1 MWCDMPIGAPV
12 KEKVLRDNI
21 GIPGSFGLLA
31 AHLMLGFRHVA
42 AMNHTMRQFD
52 SASASSTLAALK
64 CDREMCVALSIYHPD
79 SRVTGG

>member
-31 AHLMLGFRHVA
+31 AHLMPCHVA

-64 CDREMCVALSIYHPD
+64 RDREMCVALSIYHPD